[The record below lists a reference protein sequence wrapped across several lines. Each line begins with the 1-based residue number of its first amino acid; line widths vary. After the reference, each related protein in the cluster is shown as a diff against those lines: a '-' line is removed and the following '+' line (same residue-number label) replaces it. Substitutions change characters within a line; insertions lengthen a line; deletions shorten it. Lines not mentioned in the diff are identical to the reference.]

1 MEYLRKCITPR
12 TTTTNI
18 SRNNSEDSI
27 SSGSYPSISSES
39 SESSNDE
46 PDYFYHASSS
56 EERVRKI
63 NEYHYKKALLQS
75 KLKPRIPDRPDF
87 LCTFGLQTCY
97 HNVSEIKKPGSIE
110 EKWDSSTFS
119 PENNKKYN
127 KTDGSFLLFHLRVL
141 FCLE

>member
-12 TTTTNI
+12 TTTNI
-18 SRNNSEDSI
+18 SRNNSDDSI

-75 KLKPRIPDRPDF
+75 KLKTRIPDRPDF